1 MRRPFFQYLLAGSSC
16 DSICST
22 VTNGKVRLQ
31 LKWDHGKTRLFKCFF
46 ASFRNDFVKKHLD
59 VFECVVQN
67 SENDCILYIYYIVLR
82 VLLQLNPQSFLADC
96 TGDGETLT

>member
-1 MRRPFFQYLLAGSSC
+1 MGSWQNT
-16 DSICST
+16 I
-22 VTNGKVRLQ
+22 VQAFL
-31 LKWDHGKTRLFKCFF
+31 
-46 ASFRNDFVKKHLD
+46 ASFRNDFVKRHLD

-67 SENDCILYIYYIVLR
+67 SQHDCILYYIVLR